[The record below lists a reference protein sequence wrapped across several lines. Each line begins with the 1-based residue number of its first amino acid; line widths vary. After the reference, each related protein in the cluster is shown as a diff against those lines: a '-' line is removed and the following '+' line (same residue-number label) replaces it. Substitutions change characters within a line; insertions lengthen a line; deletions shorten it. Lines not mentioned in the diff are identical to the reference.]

1 MKKTILI
8 TTLLFL
14 FLSILTGCTNSKEE
28 AKESA
33 NPNLITDPYERTEFL
48 MGTVVTIKIYDEGKK
63 DVLDPVFERIKWL
76 ADHITVNE
84 EDAANSEVALVNEKA
99 GIEPVKVSDD
109 IYELIEAGKDYSIKA
124 EGSYDITI
132 GPLTNL
138 WRIGYPDAR
147 KPEQSEIDAALPL
160 INYQEVQL
168 NPDEKTVFL
177 PRKGMHLDLGSIA
190 KGFIAD
196 ETVEVLKEYDVTT
209 SIIDLGGNII
219 VVGNNPGG
227 KKWTVG
233 IQDPDQEAARG
244 EIIGKIT
251 ESDKSIVTSGIY
263 ERVLNIDGESYH
275 HLLDPKTG
283 YPFNNDIAGVTIV
296 SDKSTDGDGLSTS
309 VFSKGIKGGLQFIEQ
324 FEGAEAIFISHD
336 HKVYITSGLKGNFE
350 ITNEEFELV
359 N

>member
-1 MKKTILI
+1 MKKRY
-8 TTLLFL
+8 F
-14 FLSILTGCTNSKEE
+14 
-28 AKESA
+28 
-33 NPNLITDPYERTEFL
+33 YHEREC
-48 MGTVVTIKIYDEGKK
+48 
-63 DVLDPVFERIKWL
+63 
-76 ADHITVNE
+76 N
-84 EDAANSEVALVNEKA
+84 
-99 GIEPVKVSDD
+99 
-109 IYELIEAGKDYSIKA
+109 
-124 EGSYDITI
+124 
-132 GPLTNL
+132 
-138 WRIGYPDAR
+138 
-147 KPEQSEIDAALPL
+147 
-160 INYQEVQL
+160 
-168 NPDEKTVFL
+168 
-177 PRKGMHLDLGSIA
+177 LDLGSIA

-251 ESDKSIVTSGIY
+251 ESNKSIVTSGIY

-336 HKVYITSGLKGNFE
+336 HKVYITSGLKENFE